1 MLNTDKELKLY
12 YSISEVA
19 RMFDV
24 NESLLRFWEKEFPQ
38 LRPKKGGR
46 GIRQYRKED
55 IETVKLIYLLVKER
69 GMTLEGAKKALR
81 KAPSESGEDRDAA
94 LMARLQRIRALLG
107 EVREDLKAGEGEIV
121 TASDADMTDADAS
134 AAAAADTAAAAETPV
149 RRRRAKAVVKIDEP
163 SDDAAGKAAGD
174 SSAQPAVK
182 RNVRRPRR
190 KKEEAETKELFAF
203 YEQSLF

>member
-1 MLNTDKELKLY
+1 M
-12 YSISEVA
+12 
-19 RMFDV
+19 
-24 NESLLRFWEKEFPQ
+24 
-38 LRPKKGGR
+38 
-46 GIRQYRKED
+46 
-55 IETVKLIYLLVKER
+55 IYHLVKER

-81 KAPSESGEDRDAA
+81 KAPSESGVDRDAE
-94 LMARLQRIRALLG
+94 LMERLQRIRALLV

-121 TASDADMTDADAS
+121 TASDADMTDVDAS

-149 RRRRAKAVVKIDEP
+149 HRRRAKAVVKIDEP
-163 SDDAAGKAAGD
+163 SDDAAGKAAGKAAGD

-182 RNVRRPRR
+182 RSVRRPRR

>member
-55 IETVKLIYLLVKER
+55 IETVKLIYHLVKER

-81 KAPSESGEDRDAA
+81 KAPSESGVDRDAE
-94 LMARLQRIRALLG
+94 LMERLQRIRALLV
-107 EVREDLKAGEGEIV
+107 EVREDLKAGDGEIV
-121 TASDADMTDADAS
+121 TASDADMTDADA
-134 AAAAADTAAAAETPV
+134 AAADASAETPV